1 MKKSNLKNIIKESL
15 KEANDTT
22 FVQTRAGKTY
32 VASLSSRQAADLKR
46 DPDISSIETDKG
58 RKLKEQEQ
66 EVAYTEAE
74 LKSVGKAVT
83 RELVKALRNMGEE
96 VSSGSLKVVAQENF
110 GELHPTITF
119 SNDRK
124 HTFELM
130 TEKDKIFMMNDES
143 EQYEYVG
150 EFRILPSGEVEMIEE
165 VIRQGIAKILEQSYM
180 TLEAEKADKDYDGDG
195 EIESPEDEYMGS
207 KDKAIKKAMKKE
219 TVIQAIKE
227 VLEEMKN
234 EEIQSEGTPP
244 GFDPQLKSRLL
255 KKYPDEK
262 IAYSVMWDIY
272 NNALQK
278 ENLRPPRP
286 RSAYA
291 VEPGNAAETQRK
303 IQQFIQDGNKDK
315 YNTENLYLAG
325 TPITYLPDNLKY
337 VGRDLS
343 LHDTKIESLPDNLKV
358 GRNLIVVNTPLES
371 LPNNLKVGG
380 DLYIANT
387 ALEDKYSD
395 EEIRNLANIKGRI
408 VRAESTKPPTPSDK
422 TQKENLSGEYDQGD
436 LDVGHVD
443 DEPDMLKGT
452 VYEIAHYA
460 AKLYKLLHEYDRMG
474 GEVDFPNW
482 WQAKIIKAHDY
493 VQKAAHYLD
502 FEKKQPA
509 IDAMIPEENE

>member
-227 VLEEMKN
+227 VLEEMK
-234 EEIQSEGTPP
+234 E
-244 GFDPQLKSRLL
+244 
-255 KKYPDEK
+255 
-262 IAYSVMWDIY
+262 V
-272 NNALQK
+272 
-278 ENLRPPRP
+278 NLRPPRP

-291 VEPGNAAETQRK
+291 VEPSNAADTQRK
-303 IQQFIQDGNKDK
+303 IQDFINNGNKDK
-315 YNTENLYLAG
+315 YGEENLYLAG